1 MILCH
6 VSVVLSIKTCMC
18 IFFVLQ
24 KQFFAVVSF
33 LLVAVFFR
41 YWEILRI
48 KMPHIA
54 LFFSIWLFFHEHLR
68 FSEQEGKWETIYLT
82 PVYHFRSFH
91 RQLDISCTITADSSP
106 LYIANSRSQNGSL
119 CFPRTSWN
127 DCKFI
132 FSPFC

>member
-1 MILCH
+1 MSRKCSSFNKDLH
-6 VSVVLSIKTCMC
+6 VYFFCFAKTVFCC
-18 IFFVLQ
+18 GLFFTRRW
-24 KQFFAVVSF
+24 
-33 LLVAVFFR
+33 LLPL
-41 YWEILRI
+41 LRNLKN

-82 PVYHFRSFH
+82 PLYHFRSFH